1 MGDWGLRRTTLW
13 TLDGR
18 FDRSVPAADV
28 LRGAMKIGAEL
39 GEPPWRVYKL
49 WAEGRLQGVWKDGR
63 DLFASKRALRRAH
76 HNRARTGK

>member
-1 MGDWGLRRTTLW
+1 METSTHPTT
-13 TLDGR
+13 D
-18 FDRSVPAADV
+18 DDSVAADV